1 MDKKVFFNEAKK
13 SLFGGKLNDDQVKGL
28 EAIIDEWFAMGGGPR
43 QQLAY
48 VLATPYHEVGRAY
61 KPKTES
67 LNYTT
72 ASRIRQVWPSRF
84 KTDAEAAPYVRQP
97 KKLANYVY
105 GGRMGNN
112 QPDDGWTYRGRGW
125 VQITGRENYRKFGIA
140 NNPEAA
146 NDPKTAAKIL
156 VAGMRNGSFTG
167 KKLSDYLGTDYINA
181 RRIIN
186 ADVAANG
193 ASIANVAK
201 KFDAALEAAGYTG
214 KVSKPDVPPALK
226 PSIPV
231 ETPKKE
237 TKNGVVNWISVGILI
252 LVAAAVAIFII

>member
-28 EAIIDEWFAMGGGPR
+28 EAIIDEWFAQGGGPR

-105 GGRMGNN
+105 GRRMGNN
-112 QPDDGWTYRGRGW
+112 QPDDGWTYRGRGL
-125 VQITGRENYRKFGIA
+125 VQITGRESYRKFGID
-140 NNPEAA
+140 NDPDAA
-146 NDPKTAAKIL
+146 NDPKIAAKIL
-156 VAGMRNGSFTG
+156 VTGMRNGSFTG

-186 ADVAANG
+186 GDVAANG

-201 KFDAALEAAGYTG
+201 KFDAALEAAGYAGKASKPIVLEPIAEEPKKNTG
-214 KVSKPDVPPALK
+214 KNVTIAGL
-226 PSIPV
+226 I
-231 ETPKKE
+231 
-237 TKNGVVNWISVGILI
+237 VGA
-252 LVAAAVAIFII
+252 LVAIGAWLKSIGIIP